1 MPYGDVVELALYHP
15 EHGFYA
21 SGGHAGRRGD
31 FITSPEVGP
40 LFGHVIANAIDAEWR
55 RLGEP
60 ERFVVIDWGA
70 GPGTLLRSV
79 LAAEPACL
87 DALEL
92 VAVERSAA
100 QRDNH
105 PPGIM
110 SVSELAGDE
119 FQGQVGCVIANELL
133 DNLAFSPVVDVDG
146 ELVHELV
153 DIAEGSPTSLTTRP
167 GPRAGSGDATWLTPG
182 ATRGIDQAGAA
193 EWLTRAL
200 NVLSAGQ
207 VIVIDYARQRS
218 DEVQIRT
225 YADHGEA
232 GDPLVGLGT
241 KDITVDVDLFQLQA
255 RVRSAD
261 DVCDQATWL
270 RRHGLDEL
278 VEEGQ
283 RMWEAQAATG
293 SLEAL
298 KGRSRLREAEALTE
312 PTGLGGFLISRWAI

>member
-1 MPYGDVVELALYHP
+1 MSYGDVVELALYHP

-21 SGGHAGRRGD
+21 NGGHAGRRGD

-60 ERFVVIDWGA
+60 QRFVVIDWGA

-100 QRDNH
+100 QRDLH
-105 PPGIM
+105 PSGVT
-110 SVSELAGDE
+110 SVPDLAGDE
-119 FQGQVGCVIANELL
+119 FRGQVGCVIANELL
-133 DNLAFSPVVDVDG
+133 DNLAFSPVVNLDG

-153 DIAEGSPTSLTTRP
+153 DISEDSTTSLTTRP
-167 GPRAGSGDATWLTPG
+167 GARVGSSDVNWLTPG
-182 ATRGIDQAGAA
+182 AARGVDQRAAG
-193 EWLTRAL
+193 EWLSSAL
-200 NVLSAGQ
+200 EVLSGGS
-207 VIVIDYARQRS
+207 VIVIDYSRERS

-225 YADHGEA
+225 YADHGDA

-278 VEEGQ
+278 VEQGQ
-283 RMWEAQAATG
+283 RIWEAQAATG

-312 PTGLGGFLISRWAI
+312 PSGLGGFSVSRWAI